1 VFYVVIMWFKER
13 RTKTRAPAPKQ
24 SAPPLATEPAVS

>member
-13 RTKTRAPAPKQ
+13 RDKTPAPATTQ
-24 SAPPLATEPAVS
+24 SAPPVATEPAVS

>member
-13 RTKTRAPAPKQ
+13 RAKTRAPAPTQ
-24 SAPPLATEPAVS
+24 SAPPVATEPAVS